1 MRMVYNCRE
10 QRSLIVIQGKIK
22 QERSWFLGQ
31 FVVWMFTQG
40 FRDKPANLFFCPY
53 YRWFMENFYFGVN
66 FQFTELK
73 PISFKLLLDFSHCIF
88 SLAKAQFL
96 YKFLTF
102 CKCTGK
108 KGKKVVRGVVAL
120 SPHQVII
127 PTSFFSLEYPC
138 TKAEVK
144 WRMCLLRHVDL
155 DLKVNVLGSHPALSC
170 VLSDLRAHPVPGCL
184 WHSWGCV
191 WGWAWDMTL
200 WGPIGSLQGLS
211 HTFVFG
217 AVAVLSLPSFP
228 NKTGFPQNV

>member
-1 MRMVYNCRE
+1 M
-10 QRSLIVIQGKIK
+10 LICFSVHSVGGLWETSILELIFSSQN
-22 QERSWFLGQ
+22 W
-31 FVVWMFTQG
+31 
-40 FRDKPANLFFCPY
+40 NLSALSY
-53 YRWFMENFYFGVN
+53 Y
-66 FQFTELK
+66 L
-73 PISFKLLLDFSHCIF
+73 ISVTCTF

-127 PTSFFSLEYPC
+127 PTSFFRLEYPC

-144 WRMCLLRHVDL
+144 WRMCLLRRVDL

-200 WGPIGSLQGLS
+200 RGPIGSLQGLS